1 MKKIKSNPLVLDI
14 LKGALI
20 SVIISLICI
29 LIFAFFIKIIGIS
42 DSLIL
47 PINQVIKFVS
57 IFFGVKVSLK
67 KNKEKGFLKGL
78 IIGFVYTILAFAIF
92 SILSKNFCF
101 DKSLFNDVLFGTIG
115 CILFGILLVNLRKKT
130 A

>member
-78 IIGFVYTILAFAIF
+78 IIGFVYTLLAFAIF

-115 CILFGILLVNLRKKT
+115 GILCGILLVNLREKT

>member
-78 IIGFVYTILAFAIF
+78 IIGFVYTLLAFAIF

-115 CILFGILLVNLRKKT
+115 GILCGRLLFNLREKT

>member
-115 CILFGILLVNLRKKT
+115 GILCGILLVNLRKKT

>member
-78 IIGFVYTILAFAIF
+78 IIGFVYTLLAFAIF

-115 CILFGILLVNLRKKT
+115 GILCGILLVNLRKKT